1 MTIEQEVETKIATE
15 APIAHRLPTSYGLAT
30 WRSTTPVD
38 DKANQIGITL
48 VNDQGEVVRYRLPLV
63 DALHLTESITEYY
76 TAYLARTQSPRSS
89 GIPSIAVSTPLE

>member
-1 MTIEQEVETKIATE
+1 MSIEPEVKEKIVTE
-15 APIAHRLPTSYGLAT
+15 APVAPRLPMSYGLAT

-38 DKANQIGITL
+38 DKANQIGITF

-63 DALHLTESITEYY
+63 DALHLTESVTEYY
-76 TAYLARTQSPRSS
+76 AAYLARTQSPTSS